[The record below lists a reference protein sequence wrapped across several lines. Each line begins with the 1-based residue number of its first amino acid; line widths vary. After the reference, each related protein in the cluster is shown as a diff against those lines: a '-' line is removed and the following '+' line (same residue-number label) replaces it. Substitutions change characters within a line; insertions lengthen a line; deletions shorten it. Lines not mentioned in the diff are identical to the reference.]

1 MNSAAI
7 GQTIAVVDKS
17 GKVVSTS
24 KHLINVFKE
33 AKLAYR
39 ERKAEIVAERRGQLE
54 EKRTRHAL
62 EAYTIDDTPR
72 RGTSRHSPVSGSTSR
87 PGADRRHSSR
97 STRSATSPI
106 YPAFDHYE
114 GNVHT
119 TSSGSRK
126 QELVRSHTTQSNGVA
141 QRASPTRSMSTPAA
155 IDMDLAYGEIPP
167 PLPLSRPEEELEL
180 KGLVGKVKMLLDEA
194 ECAQYSVTAIV
205 ANLQKNPDAMAA
217 VALTLAE
224 ISNIVAKMSP
234 GVITALKG
242 SAPAVFA
249 LLASPQFMIAA
260 GVGVGITIVA
270 FGGYKIIKKIKAKN
284 AQDNGMDEMLEL
296 GPEVNR
302 IENWRRGITEVDA
315 ESIGTSVDGE
325 FITPQAAFMSREA
338 LHGERH
344 REPKKEKKSKK
355 SEKTSKSSSSKSSK
369 TLKPEKEKKVNKPSP
384 LRLMFT

>member
-1 MNSAAI
+1 
-7 GQTIAVVDKS
+7 
-17 GKVVSTS
+17 
-24 KHLINVFKE
+24 
-33 AKLAYR
+33 
-39 ERKAEIVAERRGQLE
+39 
-54 EKRTRHAL
+54 
-62 EAYTIDDTPR
+62 
-72 RGTSRHSPVSGSTSR
+72 
-87 PGADRRHSSR
+87 
-97 STRSATSPI
+97 
-106 YPAFDHYE
+106 
-114 GNVHT
+114 
-119 TSSGSRK
+119 
-126 QELVRSHTTQSNGVA
+126 
-141 QRASPTRSMSTPAA
+141 MSTPAA